1 MYPYALS
8 DIRVH
13 FVSNLDGADLAQTLE
28 GLDQATTLFIVS
40 SKSFST
46 KPFSKIT
53 APPCTLTPPG
63 RKFLKDLCTNIAN
76 AFVVKYGKKNVVLL
90 TDDIIHGCIASGN
103 PKALSFVIGHE
114 LGHIALKHN
123 GVLRSWLSKRF
134 KKLSRLDEYSADAVG
149 NALVQDKTIAF
160 NGLLLLTVGYA
171 MMPYV
176 NYETVIAQA
185 QEVASNKYSKKAE
198 KSLTHPLLLNR
209 LYRILR

>member
-1 MYPYALS
+1 LIVLLFYPIIAAIMRKKALAMVHGS
-8 DIRVH
+8 GIRVSDKQ
-13 FVSNLDGADLAQTLE
+13 FPEIQKCLIKFKERLGITDDVSVY
-28 GLDQATTLFIVS
+28 IVE
-40 SKSFST
+40 
-46 KPFSKIT
+46 
-53 APPCTLTPPG
+53 
-63 RKFLKDLCTNIAN
+63 DNIAN

-198 KSLTHPLLLNR
+198 RSLTHPLLLNR

>member
-1 MYPYALS
+1 M
-8 DIRVH
+8 
-13 FVSNLDGADLAQTLE
+13 
-28 GLDQATTLFIVS
+28 
-40 SKSFST
+40 
-46 KPFSKIT
+46 
-53 APPCTLTPPG
+53 
-63 RKFLKDLCTNIAN
+63 
-76 AFVVKYGKKNVVLL
+76 VLL

-160 NGLLLLTVGYA
+160 NGLLLLTVGYS